1 MFAHA
6 VCLVNVRV
14 VADGGVAGTL
24 RFSSRILGLGDAP
37 RAGDTVIDGAGAVVL
52 PGLVNAHDHL
62 ELNHYGRLK
71 CRERYLNASQWI
83 DDLRPR
89 LSADPAIRDGRA
101 HPLGERLFI
110 GALKNL
116 LAGVTT
122 VAHHNPFYPEL
133 RRTIPI
139 RIVRRYGWAHS
150 FQLERQ
156 PAGARGEPGGDV
168 AERSRA
174 TPADAPFMVHLA
186 EGVDEAAG
194 GELPRLEA
202 LGCLKP
208 NTVIVHGVAI
218 DGSGWRRVAQAG
230 AGLVWCP
237 ASNEFLFGR
246 TAPIRELL
254 DLNGQAPAIA
264 LGTDSR
270 VTGSRDL
277 LDELRV
283 ARDAE
288 GVRPEELFAM
298 VTTSAAA
305 LLHQPRIGR
314 LSVGGVADLVML
326 QGVGSFPQVVGNRF
340 SRGFS
345 GENRVSGVAAVAN
358 RGSAREN
365 GPKRDEHREN
375 HSRRLVENTV
385 GRENDSRPPVEI
397 LEALLAATRRDVRLV
412 VVDGRPLVADPDLA
426 PAFEARRVVPRPI
439 RVDETLKIADSG
451 LARRIAGCPIVEPGV
466 SAV

>member
-14 VADGGVAGTL
+14 VAAGGVAETI
-24 RFSSRILGLGDAP
+24 RFSSRVLALGDQP

-71 CRERYLNASQWI
+71 GRDRYVNASEWI

-89 LSADPAIRDGRA
+89 LSGDPAIRDGRA

-133 RRTIPI
+133 RRTVPI
-139 RIVRRYGWAHS
+139 RVVRRYGWAHS
-150 FQLERQ
+150 FQLEGQ
-156 PAGARGEPGGDV
+156 PAGARGEPGGNV

-174 TPADAPFMVHLA
+174 TPADAPFMLHLA
-186 EGVDEAAG
+186 EGVDDVAG
-194 GELPRLEA
+194 GELRRLEA
-202 LGCLKP
+202 LGCLKA

-218 DGSGWRRVAQAG
+218 DGDGWARVARAG

-237 ASNEFLFGR
+237 ASNDFLFGR
-246 TAPIRELL
+246 TAPVRELL
-254 DLNGQAPAIA
+254 NLNGEAPAIA

-277 LDELRV
+277 LDELRA

-288 GVRPEELFAM
+288 SITAAELFAM

-314 LSVGGVADLVML
+314 LTVGGLADLVML
-326 QGVGSFPQVVGNRF
+326 HGVGTLPH
-340 SRGFS
+340 
-345 GENRVSGVAAVAN
+345 GVAKGVQGRAGVAPGPDN
-358 RGSAREN
+358 GSQIV
-365 GPKRDEHREN
+365 EHP
-375 HSRRLVENTV
+375 
-385 GRENDSRPPVEI
+385 ENDSRPRVEDDSRHPVD
-397 LEALLAATRRDVRLV
+397 ALLAARRRDVRLV
-412 VVDGRPLVADPDLA
+412 VVDGRPMIADPDLA
-426 PAFEARRVVPRPI
+426 PVFEARRVVPRPI
-439 RVDETLKIADSG
+439 RVDGALKLAESG
-451 LARRIAGCPIVEPGV
+451 VMRRIAGCPIAEPGV
-466 SAV
+466 SAS

>member
-1 MFAHA
+1 MFARA
-6 VCLVNVRV
+6 VCFVNVH
-14 VADGGVAGTL
+14 VAAEGAVAETV
-24 RFSSRILGLGDAP
+24 RFSTRILAVGDRP
-37 RAGDTVIDGAGAVVL
+37 RAGDTIIDGQGAVVL
-52 PGLVNAHDHL
+52 PGLINAHDHL

-71 CRERYLNASQWI
+71 GRDRYVNASEWI

-89 LSADPAIRDGRA
+89 LSADSAIRDGRA

-133 RRTIPI
+133 RRTVPI
-139 RIVRRYGWAHS
+139 RVVRRYGWAHS

-174 TPADAPFMVHLA
+174 TPTDAPFMLHLA
-186 EGVDEAAG
+186 EGVYDAAG

-208 NTVIVHGVAI
+208 NTVIVHGVGI
-218 DGSGWRRVAQAG
+218 DTDGWSRVARAG

-237 ASNEFLFGR
+237 ASNDFLFGR
-246 TAPIRELL
+246 TAPIRRLL

-277 LDELRV
+277 LEELRV
-283 ARDAE
+283 ARDAQS
-288 GVRPEELFAM
+288 VAAAELLEM
-298 VTTSAAA
+298 VTTKAAA
-305 LLHQPRIGR
+305 LLHQPRVGR
-314 LSVGGVADLVML
+314 ISVGGLADLLVVRGVGKGFPE
-326 QGVGSFPQVVGNRF
+326 QGVGKGFR
-340 SRGFS
+340 SRS
-345 GENRVSGVAAVAN
+345 PEN
-358 RGSAREN
+358 
-365 GPKRDEHREN
+365 P
-375 HSRRLVENTV
+375 
-385 GRENDSRPPVEI
+385 SRPP
-397 LEALLAATRRDVRLV
+397 LAEALLAATRRDVRLV
-412 VVDGRPLVADPDLA
+412 VVDGRPLLGDPDMA
-426 PAFEARRVVPRPI
+426 PVFEARRVGPRPI
-439 RVDETLKIADSG
+439 RVDEVLKIADSG
-451 LARRIAGCPIVEPGV
+451 LTRRIAGCPIMEPGV
-466 SAV
+466 SAE

>member
-1 MFAHA
+1 MFARA
-6 VCLVNVRV
+6 VCLVNVHV
-14 VADGGVAGTL
+14 AADGGIADSV
-24 RFSSRILGLGDAP
+24 RFSTRILALGDRP
-37 RAGDTVIDGAGAVVL
+37 RAGDTIIDGHGAVVL

-71 CRERYLNASQWI
+71 GRDRYVNASEWI
-83 DDLRPR
+83 EDLRPR

-133 RRTIPI
+133 RRTVPI
-139 RIVRRYGWAHS
+139 RVVRRYGWAHS

-156 PAGARGEPGGDV
+156 PAGARGEPGGNV

-174 TPADAPFMVHLA
+174 TPADAPFMLHLA
-186 EGVDEAAG
+186 EGVDAAAG

-218 DGSGWRRVAQAG
+218 DADGWRRVARAG

-237 ASNEFLFGR
+237 ASNDFLFGR
-246 TAPIRELL
+246 TAPIRDLL

-277 LDELRV
+277 LDELRA
-283 ARDAE
+283 AREAQAVGAAE
-288 GVRPEELFAM
+288 LLHM

-305 LLHQPRIGR
+305 LLRQSRIGR
-314 LSVGGVADLVML
+314 IAVGGLADLVVV
-326 QGVGSFPQVVGNRF
+326 QRGVGNRF
-340 SRGFS
+340 VEPRNSPQP
-345 GENRVSGVAAVAN
+345 V
-358 RGSAREN
+358 
-365 GPKRDEHREN
+365 D
-375 HSRRLVENTV
+375 HSRN
-385 GRENDSRPPVEI
+385 GSRPPVDDVATAVA
-397 LEALLAATRRDVRLV
+397 EALLAATRRDIRLV
-412 VVDGRPLVADPDLA
+412 VVDGRPLVGDPDMA
-426 PAFEARRVVPRPI
+426 AVFEARRVGPRPI
-439 RVDETLKIADSG
+439 RVDDVLKIADSG
-451 LARRIAGCPIVEPGV
+451 LTRRIAGCPISEPGV
-466 SAV
+466 SAE

>member
-1 MFAHA
+1 MMFARA
-6 VCLVNVRV
+6 VCLVNVHV
-14 VADGGVAGTL
+14 AADGGVADSV
-24 RFSSRILGLGDAP
+24 RFSTRILALGDRP
-37 RAGDTVIDGAGAVVL
+37 RAGDMIIDGHGAVVL

-71 CRERYLNASQWI
+71 GRDRYVNASEWI

-101 HPLGERLFI
+101 HALGERLFI

-133 RRTIPI
+133 RRTVPI
-139 RIVRRYGWAHS
+139 RVVRRYGWAHS

-174 TPADAPFMVHLA
+174 TPADAPFMLHLA
-186 EGVDEAAG
+186 EGVDAAAG

-218 DGSGWRRVAQAG
+218 DADGWGRVARAG

-237 ASNEFLFGR
+237 ASNDFLFGR
-246 TAPIRELL
+246 TAPIRQLL

-283 ARDAE
+283 AREAQSIRAAE
-288 GVRPEELFAM
+288 LLNM

-305 LLHQPRIGR
+305 LLRQPRIGR
-314 LSVGGVADLVML
+314 IVVGGLADLVVL
-326 QGVGSFPQVVGNRF
+326 PGGVGNRF
-340 SRGFS
+340 RSGFPAENRELKGRTPRHRAS
-345 GENRVSGVAAVAN
+345 DAENRPQVVDPGEN
-358 RGSAREN
+358 GSR
-365 GPKRDEHREN
+365 PP
-375 HSRRLVENTV
+375 VENQN
-385 GRENDSRPPVEI
+385 GSRPPVEI
-397 LEALLAATRRDVRLV
+397 AEALLAATRRDVRLV
-412 VVDGRPLVADPDLA
+412 VVDGRPLVGDPDMA
-426 PAFEARRVVPRPI
+426 AVFEARRVGPRPI
-439 RVDETLKIADSG
+439 RVDDVLKIADSG
-451 LARRIAGCPIVEPGV
+451 LTRRIAGCPITEPGV
-466 SAV
+466 SAE